1 LFSLVFVSE
10 KGRVASTDVFITES
24 EVLQPEEEITF
35 TVSIPS
41 LVSFL
46 RRL

>member
-1 LFSLVFVSE
+1 MVS
-10 KGRVASTDVFITES
+10 ADVFITES
-24 EVLQPEEEITF
+24 EVLQPEEELTF

-46 RRL
+46 RHLWSILDLSH